1 MGFEMAMS
9 ELSLVLF
16 TTIAPSGAVA
26 VALMVVCSLL
36 ASKNARRSKEGIAAS
51 SDDGAGGAGVAPSAP
66 SEAVPGERSIRTR
79 IDQRLWP
86 PIVISLVGLVA
97 SSTHLGNP
105 ANALYVLLGVGSSPL
120 SNEVAA
126 AVVFLGL
133 SGMYWL
139 LSFSRRGFWGV
150 RTAVACLIVL
160 ASAVFVTAVAF
171 AYDTVTVPT
180 WHTPYVPAGLWAT
193 ALCGGPLL
201 ALATMRW
208 ACPRCLPEK
217 LQSSFAVLSAA
228 GLVGGVVMHLLQYRV
243 LLDAENALASGI
255 ELVPQYLPMVAAFTV
270 LSLVGWCLVVL
281 PLASGKRP
289 EEGAPSARFVVR
301 NFAGCFF
308 VFAGI
313 FIVRF
318 AFYMMHL
325 TV

>member
-26 VALMVVCSLL
+26 VALMVVCGLL
-36 ASKNARRSKEGIAAS
+36 ASRSARWSKEGIAAS
-51 SDDGAGGAGVAPSAP
+51 SDGGAGGANVAPPAHSNAM
-66 SEAVPGERSIRTR
+66 SYERSVRTR
-79 IDQRLWP
+79 IDQRLWL
-86 PIVISLVGLVA
+86 PIAISLVGLVA

-150 RTAVACLIVL
+150 RTAMACLIVL
-160 ASAVFVTAVAF
+160 ASAVFVTSVAF
-171 AYDTVTVPT
+171 AYDAATVST

-201 ALATMRW
+201 TLAAMRW
-208 ACPRCLPEK
+208 ACPRCLPK
-217 LQSSFAVLSAA
+217 KSQYSFAVLSAA
-228 GLVGGVVMHLLQYRV
+228 GLAGGVVTHLLQYRV

-270 LSLVGWCLVVL
+270 LSLVGWYLVVL

-289 EEGAPSARFVVR
+289 EEGALSARFVAR
-301 NFAGCFF
+301 DFAGCFL

-313 FIVRF
+313 FIIRF